1 MKTVTSLPNISKHL
15 GVFKGRFYGVMTT
28 CVCVFSC
35 DFVVEETMFHW
46 GCGTLISNWGC
57 DGMQQKAQTDMVT
70 RKGQFCKQFFLFK
83 IYAPN
88 NLERST
94 PKNHW
99 MEYVKP
105 RNDGMDCWWFVSWL
119 AGVIGIPCHSLLQSS
134 ICGYEILKNQ
144 YLGKL
149 HPPKFD
155 MDTKEN
161 DSISKLESGCCF
173 FSNGS
178 SGVIY
183 ITNANNA
190 LLQGK
195 SFKVTIHL
203 HCLMSPKVSNLMA
216 PVNCQVPS

>member
-1 MKTVTSLPNISKHL
+1 
-15 GVFKGRFYGVMTT
+15 
-28 CVCVFSC
+28 
-35 DFVVEETMFHW
+35 
-46 GCGTLISNWGC
+46 
-57 DGMQQKAQTDMVT
+57 MVT
-70 RKGQFCKQFFLFK
+70 RKSPFSKQFFLFK

-173 FSNGS
+173 FFEWFIRGHL
-178 SGVIY
+178 Y
-183 ITNANNA
+183 YQRKQCTITREIIQSYHTFA
-190 LLQGK
+190 LFDVPKGK
-195 SFKVTIHL
+195 
-203 HCLMSPKVSNLMA
+203 
-216 PVNCQVPS
+216 